1 MHKPVPVVA
10 FEHGESYVFPSISE
24 AATAYGVN
32 KKIIVD
38 RINDGATL
46 RDGYTTLD
54 WYSPPEETAR
64 ELHEICAGIPSH
76 DAVKCDP

>member
-1 MHKPVPVVA
+1 VVA

-54 WYSPPEETAR
+54 WYSPPEETEEAFR
-64 ELHEICAGIPSH
+64 EMRRGVPSH
-76 DAVKCDP
+76 DAVKRDP